1 MSLRQTE
8 SPSAPHL
15 CGTFRRPVAWLVR
28 SSRWRSPHLGTG
40 TFNLYAFT
48 LIGFATLDGPT
59 EIKAHSLRW
68 LPGGN
73 SSQRLAA
80 TRMVTVTTLGNG
92 AHRWPRLAA
101 QSDRSKYLRSSQR
114 ARTLKANWSIA

>member
-1 MSLRQTE
+1 MSGSRQILPIDVA
-8 SPSAPHL
+8 SPDRVAIRASSLWDFSTPSCLA
-15 CGTFRRPVAWLVR
+15 GTQFSLTIT
-28 SSRWRSPHLGTG
+28 HLGTG

-92 AHRWPRLAA
+92 AHR
-101 QSDRSKYLRSSQR
+101 
-114 ARTLKANWSIA
+114 